1 MKVINVYK
9 FSRVFQ
15 NKDAIHCE
23 VRYTEGDSA
32 MFGAGIYLNGYLY
45 FNPKA
50 GEIYRVKEKKMGRYP
65 KDLMFQKLYL
75 INTLG
80 GGQSW
85 KNRKW

>member
-1 MKVINVYK
+1 MRVINAWK
-9 FSRVFQ
+9 FSRVLK

-75 INTLG
+75 VNPLG
-80 GGQSW
+80 GGQS
-85 KNRKW
+85 